1 MWDTLTNKPNTEGRA
16 LKIALDTAQTALDT
30 ATTEL
35 TKAENE
41 KTKRSAAVDKVKAK
55 IEATPIMTNIVNQ
68 PVGVDAA
75 GKKIHSLKTQTELNA
90 EIARAQDMKTKL
102 AGKARKI

>member
-1 MWDTLTNKPNTEGRA
+1 MWDTVANRPNTDGRT
-16 LKIALDTAQTALDT
+16 LKTALDTAQTALDT

-35 TKAENE
+35 TKAEAE

-55 IEATPIMTNIVNQ
+55 IAATSIMKNTVNQ

-75 GKKIHSLKTQTELNA
+75 GKKIHSLKTQTELDA